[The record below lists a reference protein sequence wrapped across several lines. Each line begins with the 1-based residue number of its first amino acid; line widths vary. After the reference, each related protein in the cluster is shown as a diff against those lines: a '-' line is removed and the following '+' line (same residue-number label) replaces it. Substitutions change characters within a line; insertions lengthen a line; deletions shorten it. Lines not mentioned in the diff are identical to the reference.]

1 MTCSLKELDGLK
13 KIISFLILACSLVCV
28 IPAQAQA
35 DHNNHPDFIDWV
47 YLERYFLAEYE
58 YTWLENSP
66 VVSFLQYLLQLP
78 REAQDGVYGPVT
90 RRNHTRRAIT
100 LGIQINA
107 QYGGSVVF
115 PDNVERWRDMVSLA
129 IARYGGPPEEVDKF
143 LRVMRCESQG
153 LPDATN
159 PSSNAAGLM
168 QHLPQ
173 FWDARAATAGYP
185 GFSPYDPEANI
196 NVSAWL
202 LYQATGGG
210 WQHWNFG
217 CL

>member
-1 MTCSLKELDGLK
+1 M
-13 KIISFLILACSLVCV
+13 KILSSIVIACSLVCV

-35 DHNNHPDFIDWV
+35 DQNSTNFIDWSLV
-47 YLERYFLAEYE
+47 ENYFLAEYE
-58 YTWLENSP
+58 YTWLEDSL
-66 VVSFLQYLLQLP
+66 VVSFLQYWLGLP
-78 REAQDGVYGPVT
+78 REARDGVYGPVT
-90 RRNHTRRAIT
+90 RRNHTRRATT
-100 LGIQINA
+100 LRLQINA
-107 QYGGSVVF
+107 PYGGSVVF

-129 IARYGGPPEEVDKF
+129 IARYGGPPEDIDRF
-143 LRVMRCESQG
+143 LSVMRCESQG

-159 PSSNAAGLM
+159 SSSGAAGLM

-185 GFSPYDPEANI
+185 GASAYSPEANI

-202 LYQATGGG
+202 LYRATGGG